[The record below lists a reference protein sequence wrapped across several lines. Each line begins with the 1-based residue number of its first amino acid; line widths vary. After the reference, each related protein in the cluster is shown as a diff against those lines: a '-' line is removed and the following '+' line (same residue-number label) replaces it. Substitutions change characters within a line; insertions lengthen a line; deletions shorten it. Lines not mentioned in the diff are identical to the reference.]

1 MEIIKF
7 FTFCPNV
14 FGYPKNDTVDFNLV
28 SVMMPFLKEFD
39 DVHQTIQNSCENVG
53 LNSKRVDN
61 MWDNSVVV
69 QDIFDLICKSSI
81 VIADFSKKNPNVFY
95 EVGIAHTLGKEVIPI
110 VQNIEDI
117 PFDLGHHRVLK
128 YHDNGEGRVELQKG
142 LESRLKTLKK
152 KMRVTK

>member
-1 MEIIKF
+1 
-7 FTFCPNV
+7 
-14 FGYPKNDTVDFNLV
+14 
-28 SVMMPFLKEFD
+28 MMPFLKEFD